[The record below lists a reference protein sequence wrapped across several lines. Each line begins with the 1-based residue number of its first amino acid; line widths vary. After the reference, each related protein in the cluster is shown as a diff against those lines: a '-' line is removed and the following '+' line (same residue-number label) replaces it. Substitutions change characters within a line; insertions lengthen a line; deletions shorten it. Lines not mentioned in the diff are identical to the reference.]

1 MFNIEFNHFFKEY
14 ILPIL
19 NNPLHGQMQL
29 IMCFSLIRSIEVPC
43 TKAIGHEFKSENQP
57 LQKKKN
63 RGDAFYRSHL
73 LDPENKVG
81 SLCKYI

>member
-29 IMCFSLIRSIEVPC
+29 IMWFSLIRSIEVPC

-57 LQKKKN
+57 LQKKKK
-63 RGDAFYRSHL
+63 GATLSTDHIF
-73 LDPENKVG
+73 
-81 SLCKYI
+81 